1 MPLSCSSA
9 QTPSSI
15 LCAAGRVQQWPTPWR
30 MPASRPGIPWS
41 TAVHFG
47 TSPPESVPG
56 STSG

>member
-15 LCAAGRVQQWPTPWR
+15 PCAAGSVWQWPAPWR

-41 TAVHFG
+41 TVAHFG
-47 TSPPESVPG
+47 ISPPGSVPS